1 MGHWESFER
10 FWESLGMPWVGLWG
24 SLDALGTVLG
34 RSEGIWGCLGVVLG
48 ASSGGLDVIWGA
60 FGMCLGDFG
69 ISQRGKKGSQEQL
82 KKNTLTFDKSCS
94 RVGAS
99 MVFRG
104 RSVPGGTK
112 WCRNRPRGDPREAWS
127 PKLCKELQ
135 QEAPRVPRE
144 RPRIP
149 QERPKTDGKRPREA
163 LTRFGP
169 AAVGLWRRPRPPR
182 KEDVQSSE
190 EDIVIEG
197 KN

>member
-10 FWESLGMPWVGLWG
+10 FWESLGMSWVGLWG

-99 MVFRG
+99 RVFRG
-104 RSVPGGTK
+104 RSIPGGIQ
-112 WCRNRPRGDPREAWS
+112 NPS
-127 PKLCKELQ
+127 NI
-135 QEAPRVPRE
+135 
-144 RPRIP
+144 IP
-149 QERPKTDGKRPREA
+149 GSVGECTEGQIAGNEGSACQSLLKTCPE
-163 LTRFGP
+163 P
-169 AAVGLWRRPRPPR
+169 C
-182 KEDVQSSE
+182 E
-190 EDIVIEG
+190 
-197 KN
+197 N

>member
-1 MGHWESFER
+1 
-10 FWESLGMPWVGLWG
+10 MPWVGLWG

-104 RSVPGGTK
+104 RSVPGGIQ
-112 WCRNRPRGDPREAWS
+112 NPS
-127 PKLCKELQ
+127 NS
-135 QEAPRVPRE
+135 
-144 RPRIP
+144 IP
-149 QERPKTDGKRPREA
+149 G
-163 LTRFGP
+163 G
-169 AAVGLWRRPRPPR
+169 VG
-182 KEDVQSSE
+182 EC
-190 EDIVIEG
+190 IEG
-197 KN
+197 QIGGKSGPGALRMRQRGQEGALGRVIVGTQNLSPPPHPCLALISRPHPSRANLLNPRA